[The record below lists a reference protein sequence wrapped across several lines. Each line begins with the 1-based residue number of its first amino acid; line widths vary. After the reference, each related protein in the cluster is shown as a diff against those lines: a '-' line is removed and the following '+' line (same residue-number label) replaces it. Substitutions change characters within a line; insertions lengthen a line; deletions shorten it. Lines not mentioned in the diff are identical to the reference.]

1 MTSAGRV
8 SKENKERLNQHFVP
22 ATLREDGVHWM
33 KGLAFPGASPSMC
46 NGMRCKHLML
56 CIICMCICMCM
67 CICTAGFGRMDGHED
82 HVPDIHSSAA
92 IAPPQGHEKLFKKFE
107 GLFERQA
114 DK

>member
-1 MTSAGRV
+1 
-8 SKENKERLNQHFVP
+8 
-22 ATLREDGVHWM
+22 
-33 KGLAFPGASPSMC
+33 
-46 NGMRCKHLML
+46 
-56 CIICMCICMCM
+56 
-67 CICTAGFGRMDGHED
+67 MDGHED